1 MPSQQLTIGFD
12 ADDTLWHNE
21 RFFRLTEAR
30 FTDLLRDHAEPDQL
44 SERLLAAERRN
55 LAHYGFGVKGFVLS
69 MIETAIDVTE
79 ARVPAAVIADI
90 VSIGREMLAHP
101 VELLPHARKA
111 VTDMRDRGE
120 IVLITKGDLLHQE
133 SKLARSGLGDLFDAV
148 EIVSDKTPATYSRI
162 FARHGGRQGVMIG
175 NSLKSDVIP
184 AIEAGGWGIHVPFDL
199 TWDLEHAEAP
209 TGHPRFATIPDLS
222 HLVDMINRIARSL
235 PIQPA

>member
-1 MPSQQLTIGFD
+1 MPSRPLTIGFD

-30 FTDLLRDHAEPDQL
+30 YTDLLRDHADPDQL

-79 ARVPAAVIADI
+79 SRVPASVIADI
-90 VSIGREMLAHP
+90 VAMGREMLAHP
-101 VELLPHARKA
+101 VELLPHAREA
-111 VTDMRDRGE
+111 VTAMRDRGE

-148 EIVSDKTPATYSRI
+148 EIVSDKTPSTYARI
-162 FARHGGRQGVMIG
+162 FARHGARPGVMIG

-184 AIEAGGWGIHVPFDL
+184 AISAGGWGIHVPFDL
-199 TWDLEHAEAP
+199 TWDLEHAEPPAD
-209 TGHPRFATIPDLS
+209 HPRFVTIPDLGT
-222 HLVDMINRIARSL
+222 LATVIDRIATS
-235 PIQPA
+235 AGA